1 MVGTIKID
9 IGKDAMSV
17 YLYILTEGNTEI
29 TVSLL
34 REELVKRGIKAGI
47 DEGMLCKIAEE
58 GQVGAEYLVA
68 SGEPAERGKDG
79 YYEFFFERETKE
91 CVPTIRA
98 DGSVDY
104 SPVIHMVKKGDK
116 VAVYHP
122 AKQGREGYT
131 VFDVMVAPPPA
142 REGERLTCVNV
153 EQRGNEFFAMLD
165 GRISFKEKKLQV
177 KDCLMIEG
185 DAGYSMGDIHFNG
198 DIHVQG
204 DVLTDV
210 AVTAGGS
217 IEVDGVVEG
226 AKLTAGKN
234 ILVRRG
240 VHGKEKA
247 VIEAGGFIT
256 SNFIEEAKTVK
267 AGKDILVDYVINTD
281 VNVGRKIQATGK
293 KGLLLGGTITAEE
306 CIEAIR
312 IGNDRG
318 AKTHLTLRTTEPEK
332 RQNGKIVVHVKSNP
346 GTSADIYGS
355 KIDNLVMTTG
365 EIHFTEFGIE
375 KCGIGEFRYKQ
386 PEEHTAERKPL
397 ILLVDDDPV
406 VLKTEYSY
414 LCNDYK
420 VVAVSSAQDALVFL
434 KKKLPDLI
442 LLDYLMPKM
451 NGGELLEHIRTS
463 ADKKCAATPVFFV
476 TSVADKETMAK
487 CLKLYPQGYL
497 LKPVC
502 REELIKIIGE
512 FFFKNPI

>member
-17 YLYILTEGNTEI
+17 YLYILPEGNTEI

-210 AVTAGGS
+210 TVTAGGS
-217 IEVDGVVEG
+217 IEVDGVVG
-226 AKLTAGKN
+226 
-234 ILVRRG
+234 
-240 VHGKEKA
+240 
-247 VIEAGGFIT
+247 
-256 SNFIEEAKTVK
+256 
-267 AGKDILVDYVINTD
+267 
-281 VNVGRKIQATGK
+281 
-293 KGLLLGGTITAEE
+293 
-306 CIEAIR
+306 
-312 IGNDRG
+312 
-318 AKTHLTLRTTEPEK
+318 
-332 RQNGKIVVHVKSNP
+332 QN
-346 GTSADIYGS
+346 
-355 KIDNLVMTTG
+355 
-365 EIHFTEFGIE
+365 
-375 KCGIGEFRYKQ
+375 
-386 PEEHTAERKPL
+386 
-397 ILLVDDDPV
+397 
-406 VLKTEYSY
+406 
-414 LCNDYK
+414 
-420 VVAVSSAQDALVFL
+420 
-434 KKKLPDLI
+434 
-442 LLDYLMPKM
+442 
-451 NGGELLEHIRTS
+451 
-463 ADKKCAATPVFFV
+463 
-476 TSVADKETMAK
+476 
-487 CLKLYPQGYL
+487 
-497 LKPVC
+497 
-502 REELIKIIGE
+502 
-512 FFFKNPI
+512 